1 MKGSRMTRGAGILLA
16 VTSLPSPYGIGTMGK
31 EAFRFVD
38 TLADLRQK
46 YWQVLPIGPT
56 SFGDSPYQSFSAF
69 AGNPYLIDLDIL
81 IEEGLLL
88 QEEVDGY
95 NWGTREDEVDYE
107 LIYNSRFK
115 VLKSAFER
123 FDKGSEEF
131 KTFCEKETQWLEDY
145 SMYMALKDE
154 AGGREWLLWEEGL
167 KNRDGET
174 LEKYRELL
182 KEEILF
188 WKFLQYKFFEQWNEL
203 KSYANEHGIQ
213 IIGDIPLYVALDSAD
228 VWADRDLF
236 KLNGQGEPVEVA
248 GCPPDAFSDDGQKW
262 GIPFTTGKRWKQTAL
277 HGGAGG

>member
-1 MKGSRMTRGAGILLA
+1 MKQLTKISQNAKLKLQNENLRKFRGGGNRNMKGSRMTRGAGILLA

-167 KNRDGET
+167 KNRDGRRLKNT
-174 LEKYRELL
+174 GNSLRKKY
-182 KEEILF
+182 F
-188 WKFLQYKFFEQWNEL
+188 SGNFSSTNFLSSGMN
-203 KSYANEHGIQ
+203 
-213 IIGDIPLYVALDSAD
+213 
-228 VWADRDLF
+228 
-236 KLNGQGEPVEVA
+236 
-248 GCPPDAFSDDGQKW
+248 
-262 GIPFTTGKRWKQTAL
+262 
-277 HGGAGG
+277 